1 MAMPPGSPVHD
12 GSAFQEGSPASG
24 WPAGRSVVAAD
35 ADPEAA
41 VRSVVLG
48 QLSRSARSRSQLET
62 AVAARGLPD
71 DVSRRV
77 LDRFEQ
83 VGLVD
88 DASFAQD
95 WVQSRHKQRGMSRRA
110 MAHELR
116 ERGVDAETVSGA
128 LDPIDDE
135 AEHAAAAKLAGNKAR
150 TLSSLPREKQR
161 RRLVALL
168 ARRGYSPELAFRV
181 VQEVLQEDHDLE
193 FEA

>member
-1 MAMPPGSPVHD
+1 
-12 GSAFQEGSPASG
+12 
-24 WPAGRSVVAAD
+24 
-35 ADPEAA
+35 
-41 VRSVVLG
+41 
-48 QLSRSARSRSQLET
+48 
-62 AVAARGLPD
+62 VAARGLPD

-116 ERGVDAETVSGA
+116 ERGVAAETVSGA
-128 LDPIDDE
+128 LDAIDDE
-135 AEHAAAAKLAGNKAR
+135 AEHAAAAKLAGDKAR